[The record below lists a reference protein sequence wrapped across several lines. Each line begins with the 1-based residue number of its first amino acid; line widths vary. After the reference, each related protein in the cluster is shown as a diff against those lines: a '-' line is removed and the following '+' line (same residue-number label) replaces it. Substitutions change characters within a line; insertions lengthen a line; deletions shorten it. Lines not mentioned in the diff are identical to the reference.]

1 VTPGGPVVIDLGVL
15 APAGDETVLELG
27 PSRSGS
33 RPRPSPWL
41 VVLLVLACCC
51 VGVTA
56 AVEPA
61 PAARLVLAASGVVDA
76 PQFVGDAVLAS
87 IGGEITSYDLE
98 SGAVRWQYDPPRRTQ
113 TLAADDTVV
122 VAPVSCSS
130 RSPFQT
136 YALSAGTGDRRWD
149 LRGAPLWLVDGAP
162 IVVLKQPVR
171 GCSEATLGFD
181 PLPSAPFTWLG
192 VDLMTGAV
200 RWELKIPAAVG
211 LAAGVDAA
219 GLARWLAIL
228 DAGTVTTYDLRTGA
242 VAGRYQPPVRD
253 PYAPLYRVLGAG
265 DQLLLARR
273 DRSTLELS
281 AFDALGLLPRW
292 SSSVPLPGG
301 IRQDM
306 AGVDAN
312 RCGPVICLGPG
323 SQTVGLDPLT
333 GRERWRLPGRPA
345 RIGPGY
351 ALFVRLPRPSELPV
365 LVVHD
370 LGSGAERT
378 ALHDTDLVSRESSDP
393 LLNRAGPE
401 GRLWRLDL
409 ADGRLRAVTV
419 LPGPFSDC
427 EASGRYLACRNS
439 DGELR
444 VWKLPAAG
452 VAPFGATPAG
462 RVGARQVGAGAAGE
476 RRRSWPTS

>member
-1 VTPGGPVVIDLGVL
+1 VIDLGVL
-15 APAGDETVLELG
+15 APADDETVLEFG
-27 PSRSGS
+27 PGGSGS

-51 VGVTA
+51 AGVTG

-76 PQFVGDAVLAS
+76 PRFVGDAVLAS
-87 IGGEITSYDLE
+87 VGGEITSYDLE
-98 SGAVRWQYDPPRRTQ
+98 SGAVRWHYDPPRRTQ
-113 TLAADDTVV
+113 TLATADTVV
-122 VAPVSCSS
+122 VAPVSCSA

-136 YALSAGTGDRRWD
+136 YALDAGTGEHRWD
-149 LRGAPLWLVDGAP
+149 LRGSPLWLVDGAP
-162 IVVLKQPVR
+162 VVVLKQPVR

-192 VDLMTGAV
+192 VDLITGAV
-200 RWELKIPAAVG
+200 RWEVKIPAGVG
-211 LAAGVDAA
+211 LAAGVDPA

-242 VAGRYQPPVRD
+242 VAGRYEPPVED
-253 PYAPLYRVLGAG
+253 MYAPLYRVLGAG

-273 DRSTLELS
+273 DQSAIELS
-281 AFDALGLLPRW
+281 AFAALGLLPRW
-292 SSSVPLPGG
+292 SRSIALPRG

-306 AGVDAN
+306 GGVAAA
-312 RCGPVICLGPG
+312 RCGPVICLGSTG
-323 SQTVGLDPLT
+323 QTVGLDPLT
-333 GRERWRLPGRPA
+333 GRERWRLSGRPS

-351 ALFVRLPRPSELPV
+351 ALFVRQPRPSEAAV

-370 LGSGAERT
+370 LASGAERA
-378 ALHDTDLVSRESSDP
+378 ALHDTDLVSREWSDP
-393 LLNRAGPE
+393 LLNRAGPQ

-419 LPGPFSDC
+419 LPGRFSEC
-427 EASGRYLACRNS
+427 EASGRYLACRSS

-444 VWKLPAAG
+444 VWKLPVAGAPERG
-452 VAPFGATPAG
+452 VAGG
-462 RVGARQVGAGAAGE
+462 G
-476 RRRSWPTS
+476 RRSWPTS